1 MENLIMTTEITFK
14 AAADKVWEGLT
25 NPKIVKEYFFGTN
38 LKSDFMVGSTITF
51 SGEWEGMTYE
61 DKGIIL
67 EIDPLKFLK
76 YSYWSSM
83 SGTEDIPENYAE
95 ISYQLIE
102 DKTLTTLIINQTGL
116 KKEEEIKQ
124 HEQNWLNVFEGLK
137 KIIE

>member
-38 LKSDFMVGSTITF
+38 LKSDFMVGSKITF

>member
-1 MENLIMTTEITFK
+1 MEKLIMTTEITFK

-38 LKSDFMVGSTITF
+38 LKSDFMVGSPITF

-67 EIDPLKFLK
+67 EIEPHKFLK

-83 SGTEDIPENYAE
+83 SGKEDKPENYAE

-102 DKTLTTLIINQTGL
+102 DKALTTLIINQTGL